1 MTKEMKAYYLVDE
14 QLVDVDTM
22 STTQLREALRELINS
37 QGSTKEPEQEIVFN
51 DLFSFEF

>member
-22 STTQLREALRELINS
+22 STTQLREALREMINS
-37 QGSTKEPEQEIVFN
+37 KGSTKEPEQEIIYN
-51 DLFSFEF
+51 DLFNFEF